1 MWEWKKIENSLFY
14 SIWGDRAGFYRTKL
28 LFSRRVRCLV
38 TPSRVTSSAVFPRR
52 SSWKVLLGGDT
63 RLITFFALVILLTWM
78 LDEARPQNSERFMG
92 SQRVGHD

>member
-1 MWEWKKIENSLFY
+1 M
-14 SIWGDRAGFYRTKL
+14 
-28 LFSRRVRCLV
+28 
-38 TPSRVTSSAVFPRR
+38 FPRR